1 MYVNYIYN
9 RILYKTIQG
18 LFMLSPWINKRYL
31 DITVEFLIKIL
42 KGGTTTAAAGTDLK
56 DEVPSQY
63 VSMKELGD
71 HSNLF
76 ANLDAGSVVL
86 RISEPFRKEIC
97 AWIGANSVSAFVSR
111 EERFHLLSILGED
124 TSRFRRQDT
133 TRQVGI
139 N

>member
-1 MYVNYIYN
+1 
-9 RILYKTIQG
+9 
-18 LFMLSPWINKRYL
+18 MLSPWINKRYL